1 MSHYPHRE
9 AMITDACVPLSRLPD
24 LIDLTRKEI
33 DSSFLPAPVIAHAG
47 DGNFHV
53 LIMLNP
59 SDPR

>member
-1 MSHYPHRE
+1 
-9 AMITDACVPLSRLPD
+9 MITDACVPLSRLPD

-33 DSSFLPAPVIAHAG
+33 DASFLPAPVIAHAG

-59 SDPR
+59 SDPRYNR